1 LINLKHNSISAV
13 CNSITIIYAF
23 INTKALK
30 EQLTPLQRF
39 FRMLSLDKREIIM
52 IYTYALFNGL
62 INLSLPL
69 GVQAIIGFV
78 ISAEFSASWGLL
90 IFIVVAGVIIAGV
103 IQILQ
108 LSLTELLQKRVFTRA
123 AFEFAYRIPRFK
135 IEKISGLYAPELI
148 NRFFDTLMIQK
159 GLSKILMDFST
170 SSLQILFGLLLLSL
184 YHPFFVFFGIVL
196 VGLFTLIF
204 FLSGPK
210 GLKTSL
216 LESKYKYEVAHW
228 LEELGRSMGTF
239 KLAGNA
245 NLSLQKTNQL
255 VGNYLKFRK
264 DHFKVLIFQFS
275 NIVAFKTLI
284 TAGLLILGS
293 ILVINQEINLG
304 QFVASEIIILLV
316 LNSVEKLIL
325 SMETIYDVLTGM
337 EKLGQVTDIPIE
349 EDKGLHMN
357 DLNLG
362 KGIQLQLSN
371 LSYRY
376 PQSGFDALSKVNLSI
391 EAGEKVCISG
401 PHQSGKSTLVSLLSG
416 LFLQYEGSIQVNGV
430 PLRDIDL
437 MSYRTVVG
445 DNLSIQYLFSGTLSE
460 NITVGRDI
468 PAEDILGS
476 IDKVGLSYFLK
487 QSPNGLNTLIKP
499 EGLGLSTSEKI
510 KIILARIFS
519 QRPKLIVLDQVL
531 DHLEAVD
538 RSRIINEL
546 MSPGHGWTV
555 LMVSNDPELMRK
567 CDQVVAMEAG
577 EIIEVKYKNKEIQ
590 NAQITV

>member
-1 LINLKHNSISAV
+1 MNSNTISIP
-13 CNSITIIYAF
+13 SKDIGSQ
-23 INTKALK
+23 
-30 EQLTPLQRF
+30 EPLTPLKRF
-39 FRMLSLDKREIIM
+39 FRMLSLDKREILM

-90 IFIVVAGVIIAGV
+90 IFIVVAGVAAAGG

-135 IEKISGLYAPELI
+135 IEKITSMYAPELI
-148 NRFFDTLMIQK
+148 NRFFDTLMVQK

-170 SSLQILFGLLLLSL
+170 SALQILFGLILLSF
-184 YHPFFVFFGIVL
+184 YHPFFVFFGVIL
-196 VGLFTLIF
+196 IGLITLIF
-204 FLSGPK
+204 VLSGPK

-216 LESKYKYEVAHW
+216 YESKYKYEVAHW

-239 KLAGNA
+239 KLSGNSTLA
-245 NLSLQKTNQL
+245 LEKTNRL

-264 DHFKVLIFQFS
+264 DHFKVLIFQFTT
-275 NIVAFKTLI
+275 IVAFKTLI

-337 EKLGQVTDIPIE
+337 EKLGQITDIPIE
-349 EDKGLHMN
+349 KDGGILLGDLKIGKGL
-357 DLNLG
+357 
-362 KGIQLQLSN
+362 GIQLSN

-376 PQSGFDALSKVNLSI
+376 PESGFSALNKIDLTI
-391 EAGEKVCISG
+391 KPGEKICVTG
-401 PHQSGKSTLVSLLSG
+401 PHLSGKSTLVSVLSG
-416 LFLQYEGSIQVNGV
+416 LLLQYEGSIMIDGM

-445 DNLSIQYLFSGTLSE
+445 DNLSIQDLFSGTLSE
-460 NITVGRDI
+460 NITVGRQV
-468 PAEDILGS
+468 PVEDILDA
-476 IDKVGLSYFLK
+476 IEKVGLDYFLK
-487 QSPNGLNTLIKP
+487 QSSDGLNTLIRP
-499 EGLGLSTSEKI
+499 EGLGLSTSERI
-510 KIILARIFS
+510 KIILARILC
-519 QRPKLIVLDQVL
+519 QKPKLILLDQVL
-531 DHLEAVD
+531 DHLEPAD
-538 RSRIINEL
+538 RQRIIGEL
-546 MSPGHGWTV
+546 TSEDHGWTV
-555 LMVSNDPELMRK
+555 LMVANDSKIMTK
-567 CDQVVAMEAG
+567 CDRVIEMESG
-577 EIIEVKYKNKEIQ
+577 VIKNIKL
-590 NAQITV
+590 NPNGK

>member
-1 LINLKHNSISAV
+1 MNSNTINIDSNDPG
-13 CNSITIIYAF
+13 
-23 INTKALK
+23 TK
-30 EQLTPLQRF
+30 EPLTPLRRF
-39 FRMLSLDKREIIM
+39 FRMLSLDKREILM

-90 IFIVVAGVIIAGV
+90 IFIVVAGVAAAGF

-148 NRFFDTLMIQK
+148 NRFFDTLMVQK

-170 SSLQILFGLLLLSL
+170 SSLQIVFGLILLSF
-184 YHPFFVFFGIVL
+184 YHPFFVFFGIILIAL
-196 VGLFTLIF
+196 VSLIF
-204 FLSGPK
+204 ALSGPN

-239 KLAGNA
+239 KLAGNSDLA
-245 NLSLQKTNQL
+245 LQKTNRL

-264 DHFKVLIFQFS
+264 DHFKVLVFQFS

-293 ILVINQEINLG
+293 ILVIDQEINLG

-316 LNSVEKLIL
+316 LSSVEKLIL

-337 EKLGQVTDIPIE
+337 EKLGQITDIPIE
-349 EDKGLHMN
+349 KDEGIHLGE
-357 DLNLG
+357 LNLG
-362 KGIQLQLSN
+362 SGLEMQLSN

-376 PQSGFDALSKVNLSI
+376 PGSGFDALTKINLNI
-391 EAGEKVCISG
+391 KAGQKICITG
-401 PHQSGKSTLVSLLSG
+401 PHLSGKSTLVSVLSG
-416 LFLQYEGSIQVNGV
+416 LLLQYEGSIMVNGI

-445 DNLSIQYLFSGTLSE
+445 DNLSIQDLFSGTLSE
-460 NITVGRDI
+460 NITVGRVL
-468 PAEDILGS
+468 PVENILES
-476 IDKVGLSYFLK
+476 IEKVGLNYFLK
-487 QSPNGLNTLIKP
+487 QSSDGLNTLIKP
-499 EGLGLSTSEKI
+499 EGLGLSTSERI
-510 KIILARIFS
+510 KIILARILS
-519 QRPKLIVLDQVL
+519 QEPKLILLDHVL
-531 DHLEAVD
+531 DHLEPID
-538 RSRIINEL
+538 RQRIITEL
-546 MSPGHGWTV
+546 TSENHGWTV
-555 LMVSNDPELMRK
+555 LMVSNDPKIMAI
-567 CDQVVAMEAG
+567 CDQV
-577 EIIEVKYKNKEIQ
+577 IEMDSGVIKNIKT
-590 NAQITV
+590 NKPRKSG